1 MAEATESKYFVQNKQ
16 QSLNSTVNSQED
28 WQLDIKYYL
37 QAQDALDRLQT
48 DLQEGVL
55 QKMTL
60 LRQQQMEKTIA
71 SKCYKNN
78 DYTFLQAQ
86 KCEEFHYKNDYKLNM
101 IRTFVPDFMTKHLKD
116 YEQCWTGPEFT
127 ALATNEEKDRM
138 FLQCHKKWIRNL
150 KENVSVGLEAKAYQ
164 SFQ

>member
-16 QSLNSTVNSQED
+16 NSLNSTVNSQED
-28 WQLDIKYYL
+28 WKLDVKYYL
-37 QAQDALDRLQT
+37 QAQDALERLQT

-55 QKMTL
+55 LKASL

-86 KCEEFHYKNDYKLNM
+86 KCEEFYYKNDYKLNM

-116 YEQCWTGPEFT
+116 YEQCWTSPEFT
-127 ALATNEEKDRM
+127 SL
-138 FLQCHKKWIRNL
+138 
-150 KENVSVGLEAKAYQ
+150 
-164 SFQ
+164 